1 MEADMA
7 REKVEL
13 PSPDEWWTITPAQ
26 RDRLA
31 REIIVRARI
40 AQAREMR
47 ALARLLFLTGP
58 TMIARAVLRTVVHG
72 WRTYRNWR
80 ARKRGI
86 AELRALDDRHL
97 KDIGLRRG
105 EIESVI
111 YGYGRD
117 ESRRLRDKTHR
128 RGSSRLGHAA

>member
-7 REKVEL
+7 ANRVEL

-31 REIIVRARI
+31 REIIVCARI
-40 AQAREMR
+40 EQAKAMR
-47 ALARLLFLTGP
+47 ALV
-58 TMIARAVLRTVVHG
+58 RAVLLTWPMTIARSILAATLHG
-72 WRTYRNWR
+72 WNVHQAWR
-80 ARKRGI
+80 ARKQGI

-117 ESRRLRDKTHR
+117 ESRRLRDKTNR